1 MQCVL
6 MKGNKQPPLARVL
19 SDRLLISSVEVAM
32 ISKADV
38 VVIGSGGLGAA
49 TAYYLAKRGGRL
61 YSPAT
66 NAPFVYRLGLKIFNL
81 ARGVRLP

>member
-1 MQCVL
+1 MAGTSPAMTVISL
-6 MKGNKQPPLARVL
+6 IEPSTGLAKWL
-19 SDRLLISSVEVAM
+19 SQ
-32 ISKADV
+32 
-38 VVIGSGGLGAA
+38 SG
-49 TAYYLAKRGGRL
+49 LAKRGGRL